1 MANPLPTAKQS
12 VDLAYSGSA
21 VSRIRRDPPPVVK
34 ELSVVDV
41 GQREGWAIAIGVV
54 SFALA
59 LFVVVL
65 AISSAA
71 GWTPSQYS
79 VNIKEPPRAAGKAQ

>member
-1 MANPLPTAKQS
+1 MAATLPTKTT
-12 VDLAYSGSA
+12 VDLAASGTR

-34 ELSVVDV
+34 EVSAVDI
-41 GQREGWAIAIGVV
+41 GQRESWAIAIGVV

-79 VNIKEPPRAAGKAQ
+79 VNIKEPARAPGKAR